1 MYYGFPVL
9 SSRDCLM
16 KEPICPTCTDDD
28 GERIYLIFSPSPI
41 LDLSWNISGRY
52 LFLRSRFLLQ
62 TKRKWCS
69 TSIWL
74 HTWRSIFSLG
84 IFKCLPFSIRR
95 FWSLILSLAI
105 SLHFSKFSCNRSFFM
120 LKSLFKSFISKPA
133 SCAIYL
139 IYKC

>member
-1 MYYGFPVL
+1 
-9 SSRDCLM
+9 
-16 KEPICPTCTDDD
+16 
-28 GERIYLIFSPSPI
+28 
-41 LDLSWNISGRY
+41 
-52 LFLRSRFLLQ
+52 
-62 TKRKWCS
+62 
-69 TSIWL
+69 L